1 MRSRRVPLPDA
12 GFTLAEVLV
21 ALLVV
26 ALGIAGAAGLQAR
39 AARLD
44 RDAARLSAGTQ
55 WAASLA
61 ERMRANPVAMALPD
75 DANPYLQLDYDAAS
89 GPPAP
94 AAPCYADAD
103 CTPAQ
108 LAAFD
113 LSDAAQSLAEHLPG
127 ARVRV
132 CRDAAPSDPATGLP
146 HWTCDG
152 QAGAPLAI
160 KLGWRDGD
168 GVAAPRLLLF
178 AGGGVP

>member
-1 MRSRRVPLPDA
+1 MRARRTSLPDA

-21 ALLVV
+21 ALVVV
-26 ALGIAGAAGLQAR
+26 AVGMVGAAGLQAH
-39 AARLD
+39 AARLG
-44 RDAARLSAGTQ
+44 RDAAYLSAGTQ

-75 DANPYLQLDYDAAS
+75 DGNPYLQLDYDAAS

-94 AAPCYADAD
+94 VAPCYGDAD

-108 LAAFD
+108 LAALD
-113 LSDAAQSLAEHLPG
+113 LSEAAQALADRLPG

-132 CRDAAPSDPATGLP
+132 CRDAAPAEPGSGLLR
-146 HWTCDG
+146 WSCDA

-160 KLGWRDGD
+160 KLGWRDGT
-168 GVAAPRLLLF
+168 GIVAPRLLVF
-178 AGGGVP
+178 AGGGAP